1 MLAVLA
7 AAALAQAALAAERP
21 AGNRGLI
28 AFSRCRPDSCP
39 GTDIWVIRQD
49 GSGLRLLTSI
59 FTGHN
64 ASPSWSP
71 DGKRIVF
78 VSGAPGI
85 DQIWTMRA
93 DGHRLRRLTHGPG
106 DDAQPAWSP
115 DGRRIAFTR

>member
-49 GSGLRLLTSI
+49 GSGLRLITSI

-71 DGKRIVF
+71 DGRRIVF
-78 VSGAPGI
+78 VSGQPGV
-85 DQIWTMRA
+85 DEIWTMRA
-93 DGHRLRRLTHGPG
+93 DGRGLRRLHHGHVR
-106 DDAQPAWSP
+106 DRQPSGA
-115 DGRRIAFTR
+115 